1 MRKHLDRVIT
11 GKFPSPV
18 SGTFDRFSGEEEVG
32 YGQASLSMVSFRWRQ
47 VVGLLVVL
55 AASAVLS
62 RFSQQGDSA
71 IPEELWS
78 DGSLPL
84 VASLP
89 WDSVEITAAL
99 MSHDAIH
106 ATESPIRLSKAT
118 WMSSLDQRVGTHSG
132 MRTKPVMEAE
142 RLKGMWVKVPP
153 GHPLALLGLQ
163 TGDVLIAIQAQRI
176 DSPDALSDFYR
187 ALRESDDLHFLV
199 EREGAYRCVRV
210 QIEESRR
217 EFP

>member
-106 ATESPIRLSKAT
+106 ATESPIRLSIASLT
-118 WMSSLDQRVGTHSG
+118 TGSSVPHG
-132 MRTKPVMEAE
+132 MRMKPMVQAGW
-142 RLKGMWVKVPP
+142 LKGMWVKVPP